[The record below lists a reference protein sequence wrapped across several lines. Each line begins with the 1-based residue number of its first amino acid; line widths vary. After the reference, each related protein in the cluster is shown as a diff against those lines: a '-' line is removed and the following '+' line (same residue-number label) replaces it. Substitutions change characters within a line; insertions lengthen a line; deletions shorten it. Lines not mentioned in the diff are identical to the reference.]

1 MKFKLFN
8 IILGIFFSLL
18 SNNVFSNPT
27 GKSLSCNSIVK
38 KSLNYKNYKGISFES
53 EKSLRVVT
61 LKMKNNQLKVISK
74 LTPYKVKDNSI
85 FFKIKFIWY
94 GNIFFE
100 EFILNRESLD
110 LINTSKNKVSKLKCE
125 IIEGD
130 FMHMMNKEKDMY
142 QEIFEKKLGQG
153 NNKI

>member
-1 MKFKLFN
+1 MNIKLFN
-8 IILGIFFSLL
+8 IIFVILFLL
-18 SNNVFSNPT
+18 SSNKVFSNPT

-38 KSLNYKNYKGISFES
+38 KNFNYKNYKGISFES
-53 EKSLRVVT
+53 EKSVRVVT

-74 LTPYKVKDNSI
+74 LTPYKINKNNI

-100 EFILNRESLD
+100 EFNLNRESLH
-110 LINTSKNKVSKLKCE
+110 LVNTSKNEVSKLKCD
-125 IIEGD
+125 IVEGG
-130 FMHMMNKEKDMY
+130 FMQMMNKKKDEY
-142 QEIFEKKLGQG
+142 QEIFNQKLGKG